1 MARIIENIN
10 GCRRIIRLSTSD
22 IIYIVQEY
30 QQLVYNN
37 RNYSDVQSILND
49 NVICIPEE
57 IL

>member
-10 GCRRIIRLSTSD
+10 GGRRIIRLSTLD
-22 IIYIVQEY
+22 IISIVQEY

-57 IL
+57 I

>member
-10 GCRRIIRLSTSD
+10 GGRRTIILSTSD
-22 IIYIVQEY
+22 IISIVQEY

-57 IL
+57 I

>member
-10 GCRRIIRLSTSD
+10 GGRRTIRLSTLD
-22 IIYIVQEY
+22 IISIVQEY

-57 IL
+57 I

>member
-10 GCRRIIRLSTSD
+10 GGRRTIRLSTSD
-22 IIYIVQEY
+22 IISIVQEY

>member
-10 GCRRIIRLSTSD
+10 GGRRTIRLSTSD
-22 IIYIVQEY
+22 IISIVQEY

-37 RNYSDVQSILND
+37 RTYSDVQSILND

-57 IL
+57 I